1 MQFLDELFSN
11 YVLNAS
17 LAAWFIAQLIKTIIT
32 LVFTKKLVLERMIG
46 AGGMPSAHSATVC
59 ALTVSM
65 SRAAGISSPEFA
77 LAVLFATVVMYD
89 AMGVRRAAGEHA
101 KVINAMLDDW
111 DEQIEEITGKMKN
124 KNKEKDIDNKEKTEK
139 KEVKKGK
146 KEKTNKNARKETYK
160 HVNIKDKDIDLDNV
174 ELKEYLGHTPL
185 EVFAGA
191 LLGIVVALIV
201 PK

>member
-32 LVFTKKLVLERMIG
+32 LVFTKKLVLERMVG

-65 SRAAGISSPEFA
+65 SRATGISSPEFA

-111 DEQIEEITGKMKN
+111 DEQIEEITDKIKN
-124 KNKEKDIDNKEKTEK
+124 KNKDNKKEDKTHNEDTK
-139 KEVKKGK
+139 KTKEQMGK
-146 KEKTNKNARKETYK
+146 YTHKDTYK
-160 HVNIKDKDIDLDNV
+160 HVNIKEKDIDLDNV

>member
-32 LVFTKKLVLERMIG
+32 LVFTKKLVLERMVG

-65 SRAAGISSPEFA
+65 SRATGISSPEFA

-111 DEQIEEITGKMKN
+111 DDQIEEITDKIKN
-124 KNKEKDIDNKEKTEK
+124 KNKDKDKDLDNKEKIEK
-139 KEVKKGK
+139 KEQTSRYTHKD
-146 KEKTNKNARKETYK
+146 TYK
-160 HVNIKDKDIDLDNV
+160 HVNIKEKDIDLDNV

>member
-32 LVFTKKLVLERMIG
+32 LVFTKKLVLERMVG

-65 SRAAGISSPEFA
+65 SRATGISSPEFA

-111 DEQIEEITGKMKN
+111 DEQIEEITDKIKN
-124 KNKEKDIDNKEKTEK
+124 KNKDNKKENKTHNEDTK
-139 KEVKKGK
+139 
-146 KEKTNKNARKETYK
+146 
-160 HVNIKDKDIDLDNV
+160 
-174 ELKEYLGHTPL
+174 
-185 EVFAGA
+185 
-191 LLGIVVALIV
+191 
-201 PK
+201 

>member
-32 LVFTKKLVLERMIG
+32 LIFTKKLVLERMVG

-65 SRAAGISSPEFA
+65 SRATGISSPEFA

-111 DEQIEEITGKMKN
+111 DVQIEEITGKIKN
-124 KNKEKDIDNKEKTEK
+124 KNKDKNIDNENKIENKE
-139 KEVKKGK
+139 
-146 KEKTNKNARKETYK
+146 TNKEETSKYTHKDTYK

>member
-32 LVFTKKLVLERMIG
+32 LVFTKKLVLERMVG

-65 SRAAGISSPEFA
+65 SRATGISSPEFA

-111 DEQIEEITGKMKN
+111 DEQIEEITDKIKN
-124 KNKEKDIDNKEKTEK
+124 KNKDKDNKKEDKTHNEDTK
-139 KEVKKGK
+139 KTKEQTGK
-146 KEKTNKNARKETYK
+146 YTHKDTYK
-160 HVNIKDKDIDLDNV
+160 HVNIKEKDIDLDNV

>member
-32 LVFTKKLVLERMIG
+32 LVFTKKLVLERMVG

-65 SRAAGISSPEFA
+65 SRATGISSPEFA

-111 DEQIEEITGKMKN
+111 DDQIEEITDKIKN
-124 KNKEKDIDNKEKTEK
+124 KNKDKDKDKDLDDKEKIEK
-139 KEVKKGK
+139 KEQTSRYTHKD
-146 KEKTNKNARKETYK
+146 TYK
-160 HVNIKDKDIDLDNV
+160 HVNIKEKDIDLDNV

>member
-32 LVFTKKLVLERMIG
+32 LVFTKKLVLERMVG

-65 SRAAGISSPEFA
+65 SRATGISSPEFA

-111 DEQIEEITGKMKN
+111 DDQIEEITDKIKN
-124 KNKEKDIDNKEKTEK
+124 KNKDKDKDLDDKEKIEK
-139 KEVKKGK
+139 KEQTSRYTHKD
-146 KEKTNKNARKETYK
+146 TYK
-160 HVNIKDKDIDLDNV
+160 HVNIKEKDIDLDNV